1 MNPVTRISPV
11 TDAEAARMARPD
23 TLADLAAQITAS
35 PPGAAPDRLAAGRGG
50 GRSVRKGRWLIG
62 IPLAAALA
70 VALLVVTSL
79 GRPGQRVGP
88 VTVGPPPA
96 QALSFSRHGGALTV
110 LVRDPLADP
119 ARYRAEFARHHLRIT
134 LKLVPASPSL
144 VGTVVY
150 VSGDVTPI
158 TAHGK
163 CYTPGGGAACPVG
176 VRVPANFHGQAEVVF
191 GRAARPGEQYETTA
205 SAFAPGEVL
214 HGMRITGDRV
224 AQVLAMLR
232 HREVTVRWFNYAHR
246 GYARNLRSVPGTWF
260 VYDAVPW
267 AAQQVMLFV
276 GPTRTQHPGSPRP
289 VHGKPAPSASPTAP
303 VPSASPTRAG

>member
-1 MNPVTRISPV
+1 M
-11 TDAEAARMARPD
+11 
-23 TLADLAAQITAS
+23 
-35 PPGAAPDRLAAGRGG
+35 
-50 GRSVRKGRWLIG
+50 
-62 IPLAAALA
+62 
-70 VALLVVTSL
+70 LVVTSL

-88 VTVGPPPA
+88 VTVGPPAA

-150 VSGDVTPI
+150 LSGDITPI
-158 TAHGK
+158 TAHGQ
-163 CYTPGGGAACPVG
+163 CYTPGGGGGAARSASGCRPTSTA
-176 VRVPANFHGQAEVVF
+176 RREVVF
-191 GRAARPGEQYETTA
+191 GRAARPGEQYESTA
-205 SAFAPGEVL
+205 SAFAPGEVM
-214 HGMRITGDRV
+214 HGMRITGRTV

-232 HREVTVRWFNYAHR
+232 HRGVRVPLFNYAHR

-267 AAQQVMLFV
+267 APRQVLLFV
-276 GPTRTQHPGSPRP
+276 GPARTQPNPGPPRR
-289 VHGKPAPSASPTAP
+289 VHGQPALSP
-303 VPSASPTRAG
+303 SPTRATAARHAPATGAG

>member
-11 TDAEAARMARPD
+11 SDAEATRLARPD
-23 TLADLAAQITAS
+23 TLADLAEQITAT
-35 PPGAAPDRLAAGRGG
+35 PPAAPDRRTASRGH
-50 GRSVRKGRWLIG
+50 GRSIGKGRWLIG
-62 IPLAAALA
+62 LPVAAALA

-88 VTVGPPPA
+88 VTVGPPAA
-96 QALSFSRHGGALTV
+96 QALSFSRHGAGFTV
-110 LVRDPLADP
+110 IVRDPLADP
-119 ARYRAEFARHHLRIT
+119 ARYRAEFARHHLNIT

-144 VGTVVY
+144 VGTLVY
-150 VSGDVTPI
+150 LSGDVTPI
-158 TAHGK
+158 TAHGR
-163 CYTPGGGAACPVG
+163 CYTGGGGAACPVG
-176 VRVPANFHGQAEVVF
+176 VRVPANFHGHAEVVF

-224 AQVLAMLR
+224 AQVLALLR
-232 HREVTVRWFNYAHR
+232 HRDVTVRWFNYAHR

-267 AAQQVMLFV
+267 APGQVLLFV
-276 GPTRTQHPGSPRP
+276 GPSRHPHPAAGRP
-289 VHGKPAPSASPTAP
+289 VHGKPAPSPSPTAP
-303 VPSASPTRAG
+303 APSASPTRAG

>member
-23 TLADLAAQITAS
+23 TLADLAGQITAR
-35 PPGAAPDRLAAGRGG
+35 PAAAPGQLTAASGR

-62 IPLAAALA
+62 IPVAAALA

-88 VTVGPPPA
+88 VTVGPPAA
-96 QALSFSRHGGALTV
+96 QALSFSRHGGAIIV
-110 LVRDPLADP
+110 RVRDPLADP

-150 VSGDVTPI
+150 LSGDITPI

-163 CYTPGGGAACPVG
+163 CYTGGGGAACPVG
-176 VRVPANFHGQAEVVF
+176 VRVPANFHGSAQVVF
-191 GRAARPGEQYETTA
+191 GRAARPGEQYASSA

-214 HGMRITGDRV
+214 HGMRVTGRTV
-224 AQVLAMLR
+224 AQALAALR
-232 HREVTVRWFNYAHR
+232 HRGVSVPLFDVIRR
-246 GYARNLRSVPGTWF
+246 GYARHLRSVPGTWF

-267 AAQQVMLFV
+267 ASQQVMLFV
-276 GPTRTQHPGSPRP
+276 GPARKQPNPGAPQP
-289 VHGKPAPSASPTAP
+289 VHGKPAPSASPTA
-303 VPSASPTRAG
+303 AG

>member
-11 TDAEAARMARPD
+11 TDDEAARMVRPD
-23 TLADLAAQITAS
+23 TLADLAGQITAM
-35 PPGAAPDRLAAGRGG
+35 PPAAPDRLAAASGHGRW
-50 GRSVRKGRWLIG
+50 VKKGRWLIG
-62 IPLAAALA
+62 IPVAAALA
-70 VALLVVTSL
+70 VALLVATSL

-88 VTVGPPPA
+88 VTVGPPAA
-96 QALSFSRHGGALTV
+96 QALSFSRHAGAITV
-110 LVRDPLADP
+110 TVRNPLADP

-150 VSGDVTPI
+150 LSGDITPI

-163 CYTPGGGAACPVG
+163 CHEASGTAACPVG
-176 VRVPANFHGQAEVVF
+176 VRVPAGFHGQAEVVF
-191 GRAARPGEQYETTA
+191 GRAARPGEQYESTA
-205 SAFAPGEVL
+205 AAFAPGEVM
-214 HGMRITGDRV
+214 HGMRVTGRTV

-232 HREVTVRWFNYAHR
+232 HRGVSVPVFNYAHR

-267 AAQQVMLFV
+267 APQQVMLSV
-276 GPTRTQHPGSPRP
+276 GPTRTPHYGGGRPVPGTPRP
-289 VHGKPAPSASPTAP
+289 SPTASRVTPSASPA
-303 VPSASPTRAG
+303 RAR